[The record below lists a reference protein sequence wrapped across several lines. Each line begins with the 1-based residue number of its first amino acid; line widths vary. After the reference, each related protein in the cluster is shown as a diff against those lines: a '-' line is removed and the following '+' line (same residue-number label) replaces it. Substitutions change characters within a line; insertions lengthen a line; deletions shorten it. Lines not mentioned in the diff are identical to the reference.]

1 MVPRQ
6 PSTLLRE
13 CVHRHNRLPDM
24 LVVDWGP
31 EFRSIYFETLLAR
44 YECSK
49 ATRPPAKPRFG
60 SVVERLFGTANTTF
74 VFNLAG
80 NTQVM
85 KNVRQVTQS
94 VDPRTHATWTLPT
107 LYARLRQ
114 WAYEIYDTREHP
126 ALGRTPAEAFTAGM
140 LHAGLRANRL
150 IAYDDD
156 FIRLTLPSTPK
167 GTAKVRPNLGVKIHG
182 LYYWARGEAFRDAR
196 VENTQVPVRYDPYNL
211 GHAFAQVN
219 GRWVECISEH
229 YARFQ
234 GRSEREV
241 QLATAELRQRQRR
254 HGQHFVATA
263 AKLADFLSSLEAE
276 EVLLEQR
283 RRDEEGRQVFAL
295 MEGTGLPGLSTP
307 LNHRREKQ
315 QDHQAPDLPAA
326 SASVLETNHLEQNA
340 DDDPDAIY
348 EDY

>member
-1 MVPRQ
+1 M
-6 PSTLLRE
+6 
-13 CVHRHNRLPDM
+13 
-24 LVVDWGP
+24 
-31 EFRSIYFETLLAR
+31 
-44 YECSK
+44 
-49 ATRPPAKPRFG
+49 
-60 SVVERLFGTANTTF
+60 
-74 VFNLAG
+74 
-80 NTQVM
+80 
-85 KNVRQVTQS
+85 
-94 VDPRTHATWTLPT
+94 
-107 LYARLRQ
+107 
-114 WAYEIYDTREHP
+114 
-126 ALGRTPAEAFTAGM
+126 
-140 LHAGLRANRL
+140 
-150 IAYDDD
+150 
-156 FIRLTLPSTPK
+156 
-167 GTAKVRPNLGVKIHG
+167 RPNLGVKIHG

-254 HGQHFVATA
+254 HGQHVVATA
-263 AKLADFLSSLEAE
+263 AKLGDFLSSLEAE